1 MAYTLNILKKGLD
14 KKGNT
19 IALCA
24 GGGGVFEDK
33 SLFAVWYRKGSY
45 CGHAPNGIS
54 YRWVYIKKDL
64 TLEVA
69 QKLFNSKV
77 VN

>member
-1 MAYTLNILKKGLD
+1 MAYVLNIIQKGLD

-19 IALCA
+19 VALCA

-45 CGHAPNGIS
+45 CSYAPGGIA
-54 YRWVYIKKDL
+54 YRWVYVERDL
-64 TLEVA
+64 SLEAA
-69 QKLFNSKV
+69 QKLFNKRV
-77 VN
+77 V